1 MRGIRLFIT
10 VLLLASALGG
20 AASAQKASPA
30 DVEKAKQLYLSAT
43 KHFDL
48 AEYSEA
54 LADYKEAY
62 RLKDDPVFLYN
73 IAQCYRKLNQYP
85 EAVTFY
91 KNYLRRKPDA
101 ANADEVQGKI
111 KTLEEAIATQEKA
124 NSQNPTGPLEPG
136 TGGDT
141 TPPPDKHVDLQVPE
155 PPPVAPSEH
164 HTPIYKKW
172 WLWTAVG
179 AVVVA
184 GVVIGVAASG
194 SSSPS
199 GTTFPGVTF

>member
-1 MRGIRLFIT
+1 MRRIRLFLT
-10 VLLLASALGG
+10 CFMLAATLAGV
-20 AASAQKASPA
+20 ASAQKATPA
-30 DVEKAKQLYLSAT
+30 DVEKAKQLYVSAT

-91 KNYLRRKPDA
+91 KNYLRRQPDA

-124 NSQNPTGPLEPG
+124 KSQNPTG
-136 TGGDT
+136 
-141 TPPPDKHVDLQVPE
+141 
-155 PPPVAPSEH
+155 
-164 HTPIYKKW
+164 
-172 WLWTAVG
+172 
-179 AVVVA
+179 
-184 GVVIGVAASG
+184 
-194 SSSPS
+194 
-199 GTTFPGVTF
+199 